1 MPYKDRL
8 RTGRAA
14 RWAAVILILQ
24 IAGPLG
30 YGYAASDVNPED
42 FKVELTGAAW
52 LVDSSGIIR
61 ANGTPVDLVTDL
73 GARQQQPT
81 FFGRLVIK
89 PGRKHRIVIEG
100 TPFRLSGYNTVDRT
114 IVYHGQTFDVHQ
126 TLRSSAELNYFFAG
140 YQYDFVS
147 GPMGHL
153 GVSVGGAYLG
163 STGTITSV
171 ESGTT
176 ATKTETFGL
185 PLAGLEGRVFP
196 IHGHKLLMIE
206 GDIRG
211 MDVGGYGHYIEAS
224 GNGGINF
231 GHFAILAG
239 YRTVD
244 PDIHSSS
251 SSNPAGV
258 NVHLKGPIFSAQWRW

>member
-1 MPYKDRL
+1 MW
-8 RTGRAA
+8 TA
-14 RWAAVILILQ
+14 RWAAVILVLQ
-24 IAGPLG
+24 IAAPVER
-30 YGYAASDVNPED
+30 GYAASGANPEN

-52 LVDSSGIIR
+52 LVDSSGSIR
-61 ANGTPVDLVTDL
+61 ANGTPVDLVSDL
-73 GARQQQPT
+73 GAKQQQPT

-100 TPFRLSGYNTVDRT
+100 TPFRLSGYNVVDRA
-114 IVYHGQTFDVHQ
+114 IVYRGQTFDVHQ
-126 TLRSSAELNYFFAG
+126 TLRSSADLNYFFAG
-140 YQYDFVS
+140 YQYDVLS
-147 GPMGHL
+147 GSMGHL
-153 GVSVGGAYLG
+153 GFSAGGAYLG

-185 PLAGLEGRVFP
+185 PLAGLEGRIFP
-196 IHGHKLLMIE
+196 IQHHKILTIE

-211 MDVGGYGHYIEAS
+211 MDVGSYGHYVEAS

-231 GHFAILAG
+231 GHVALLAG
-239 YRTVD
+239 YRMVN

-258 NVHLKGPIFSAQWRW
+258 NAHLKGPVFSAQWRW